1 MKIMLTG
8 NLTICGSRSWT
19 RERIDEMMGKVVSL
33 ELRGQDGR
41 PVVLRGRL
49 QRSRNGTVT
58 ANVVLNVKSAEV
70 VIDRR

>member
-8 NLTICGSRSWT
+8 NLTVCGSRNWT
-19 RERIDEMMGKVVSL
+19 REKTDEMMGKVVSL

-41 PVVLRGRL
+41 PVVLRGRF
-49 QRSRNGTVT
+49 QRSHSGTIT

-70 VIDRR
+70 VID